1 MTRKRGNDNDFDD
14 AAIAADV
21 RSPDRSLTTAVR
33 RSPDIALVLAVTVA
47 ADLFALAP
55 VVRDTPLRIVF
66 AFLLVLWAPGY
77 AVIAALF
84 PPAAEGDAAALDEF
98 ERAALSIAASA
109 LLAGISGVAL
119 SVLSVGVRPGPLAG
133 ALTAIT
139 VAASAVA
146 LARRT
151 TAGTGRVTIPMPSA
165 PTTDRLTVA
174 FVALAVVAVA
184 AAGFAV
190 AAPPDPYTALSVT
203 SDADGAALTDE
214 ARTVAPGAGAD
225 LTVAVRNREYE
236 TASYTVVVV
245 ARPAGATAL
254 DNASGVESGPDDG
267 TAVSTELHRFSGTV
281 APGETWRRSHTV
293 SPPFP
298 DDRTRVEYLLYRDAD
313 APPAEPTIANADE
326 AVHVWFRA
334 SDASEMEEM
343 EAYTD
348 YSPPF

>member
-14 AAIAADV
+14 APVAAGV
-21 RSPDRSLTTAVR
+21 NSSDRSLAATVR
-33 RSPDIALVLAVTVA
+33 RSPDIALVLAMTVA
-47 ADLFALAP
+47 ADAFALAP
-55 VVRDTPLRIVF
+55 VIRDTPLRIAF

-77 AVIAALF
+77 AAIAALF
-84 PPAAEGDAAALDEF
+84 PPAAEGDDAPLDGF

-119 SVLSVGVRPGPLAG
+119 SVLSVLSVGVRPVPIAG

-139 VAASAVA
+139 AAASAVA

-151 TAGTGRVTIPMPSA
+151 TAGTGRVTIPIPKA
-165 PTTDRLTVA
+165 PTTDRLTVV

-184 AAGFAV
+184 AAGFTV
-190 AAPPDPYTALSVT
+190 AAPPEPYTALSVT

-225 LTVAVRNREYE
+225 LTVAVRNREHA
-236 TASYTVVVV
+236 TVSYTVVVV
-245 ARPAGATAL
+245 ARPDGATAL
-254 DNASGVESGPDDG
+254 DNASGVVSGADDG
-267 TAVSTELHRFSGTV
+267 TAVPTERHRFSGTV
-281 APGETWRRSHTV
+281 APGETWQRSHTV

-298 DDRTRVEYLLYRDAD
+298 GDRTRVEYLLYRDT
-313 APPAEPTIANADE
+313 PPDEPTIANADE

-334 SDASEMEEM
+334 RGA
-343 EAYTD
+343 
-348 YSPPF
+348 